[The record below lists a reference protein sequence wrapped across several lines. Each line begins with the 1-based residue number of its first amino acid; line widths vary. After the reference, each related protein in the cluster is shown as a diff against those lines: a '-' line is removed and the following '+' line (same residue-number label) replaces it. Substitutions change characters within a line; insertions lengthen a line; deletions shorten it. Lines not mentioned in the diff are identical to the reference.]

1 MAKMQKRDDRYKWAI
16 HKAVMTALFTKM
28 EKIHAEEVNKLAV
41 QNFEIMGYTHL
52 SFAYN
57 GQFYSV
63 DGTEGPPVRQRLHP
77 SLVSQAIHMEAEFGH
92 PLAYERSIAANY
104 LSSVLAF
111 SQYPGDYLLLLPGA
125 LTPVVSQAIVCS
137 DWSTTLTPE
146 KMAAFKAK
154 HQKGYELIRN
164 RLALNLLL

>member
-1 MAKMQKRDDRYKWAI
+1 MAKMQRKDDRYKWAI
-16 HKAVMTALFTKM
+16 HNAVLTALFSKM
-28 EKIHAEEVNKLAV
+28 VKLHDEEVHKLAV
-41 QNFEIMGYTHL
+41 QNLELLGYTHL
-52 SFAYN
+52 SFAFN

-77 SLVSQAIHMEAEFGH
+77 SLVCQAIKMEAEFGH

-111 SQYPGDYLLLLPGA
+111 SQHPGDYLLLLPGA
-125 LTPVVSQAIVCS
+125 LTSTVKQAIVCS

-146 KMAAFKAK
+146 KIAAFKAK
-154 HQKGYELIRN
+154 HQKSYDLIRN
-164 RLALNLLL
+164 RLALNLIL